1 MTTYTFFDKP
11 TIIQLMKLAFQRL
24 RAQQILVPDV
34 IAALQKRG
42 ITLTRA
48 RFDDMFLTR
57 PERDSTAPMAV
68 FVATVDILFGH
79 NPGVWS
85 AEEFMQLAV
94 AVRVPID
101 QLQQFSVY
109 FSRQAWQSAL
119 QLYGFYPPAPSVN
132 APLIGRDHLLER
144 LRDVMLQRQHV
155 VLVGTAGIG
164 KTAIAL
170 ELMRQYE
177 ITQGQR
183 TYYFDLSTVTSLGN
197 LYQQLALTFQIKP
210 LANEPIV
217 LRLKMVL
224 EMQSSYV
231 LIDNADEQNPMAP
244 AMVIRQMMQ
253 QFPSLRFVIT
263 SRMYQLAELIGVV
276 QSVVIPPLQM
286 DHERAAACQLFMRV
300 FQQAGG
306 RTIDSGYVLRSC
318 RAVEGNPLQ
327 IAMIANA
334 VTQQANPISSQD
346 SVALALNNLSPTE
359 MRIVMLLSIS
369 RLHIPLRF
377 LQFVSQ
383 QLFAVSEY
391 ALPSMMDALE
401 QRQVI
406 YQVRSDAD
414 LFAVHAV
421 IRQVIQQRMTHNRQY
436 QLLRDLGKA
445 TLFIDAKWEDI
456 FQQNN
461 SFVTTT
467 DVVVA
472 LHMVELLLASN
483 LVSEAVSILV
493 NWHTLWIRHG
503 LTTDAVS
510 LCERCEVLLPSDHP
524 QRTELVFVLGSLYG
538 NRGVI
543 HLSLTYLRQAF
554 SLAEA
559 HQTQFVW
566 ARTAIEYG
574 LNGLHDADAMEKGIF
589 VELCGDLQRA
599 IDYFGQSNANTWQAR
614 ALDMLA
620 FMHFTVGNLRQA
632 LEYNDNAMTMF
643 RDAGVTIG
651 LLDAAYNRGL
661 ILMAVGDFASARTYL
676 NYARQEFQRIAM
688 PINMANCH
696 LRLAAISVLADDVHD
711 TRTNLVET
719 FRVLHRAGGMQDML
733 YIMDIYS
740 ALQMRIGNAHET
752 LVLSALCQQFREER
766 RLYRGAMLDQ
776 MVEQQLQMA
785 RNTVVQMQQQAS
797 MFNMHMTFY
806 DVIGVIRDDLLGRN
820 GA

>member
-24 RAQQILVPDV
+24 RSDQILVPDV
-34 IAALQKRG
+34 VAALQKRG

-68 FVATVDILFGH
+68 FVATVDILFGY
-79 NPGVWS
+79 NPGVWC

-101 QLQQFSVY
+101 QLQQFGVY
-109 FSRQAWQSAL
+109 FARQAWQSAL
-119 QLYGFYPPAPSVN
+119 QQYGFYPPAPSVN
-132 APLIGRDHLLER
+132 APLIGRDYLLES
-144 LRDVMLQRQHV
+144 LRDVMLQRHHV
-155 VLVGTAGIG
+155 VLVGEPGIG

-183 TYYFDLSTVTSLGN
+183 TYYFDISTVTSLGH
-197 LYQQLALTFQIKP
+197 LYQQLALIFQIKP

-224 EMQSSYV
+224 ETQSSYV

-253 QFPSLRFVIT
+253 QFPALRFVIT
-263 SRMYQLAELIGVV
+263 SRLPQLADAIGVT
-276 QSVVIPPLQM
+276 QAVVVPPLRT

-306 RTIDSGYVLRSC
+306 RSIDSDYVLTSC

-334 VTQQANPISSQD
+334 VTQQANPISSHD

-406 YQVRSDAD
+406 YQVRGDAD

-421 IRQVIQQRMTHNRQY
+421 IRQVIQQRMTHERQY

-445 TLFIDAKWEDI
+445 TLFIESKWEDV

-461 SFVTTT
+461 SFVNTT

-483 LVSEAVSILV
+483 LVNEAVSILV

-510 LCERCEVLLPSDHP
+510 LCERCEVLLPHDHP

-543 HLSLTYLRQAF
+543 NLSLTYLRQAF
-554 SLAEA
+554 VLAEV
-559 HQTQFVW
+559 HQAQFVW

-574 LNGLHDADAMEKGIF
+574 LNGLHDAESMEQGIF
-589 VELCGDLQRA
+589 GELCADLQRA
-599 IDYFGQSNANTWQAR
+599 IDYFAQSNAKTWQAR

-632 LEYNDNAMTMF
+632 LEYNDNAMTLF

-661 ILMAVGDFASARTYL
+661 VLMAVGDFAGARTYL

-688 PINMANCH
+688 PINMANCD
-696 LRLAAISVLADDVHD
+696 LRLAAISVLAGDVNN
-711 TRTNLVET
+711 TRTHLVDT

-740 ALQMRIGNAHET
+740 ALLMRMGSAHET
-752 LVLSALCQQFREER
+752 IVLSGLCQQFREER

-785 RNTVVQMQQQAS
+785 RAIVAQSQLQAAT
-797 MFNMHMTFY
+797 FNVHMTFY
-806 DVIGVIRDDLLGRN
+806 DVIGVIRDDLLGRT
-820 GA
+820 

>member
-1 MTTYTFFDKP
+1 MTTYTFFDKS

-24 RAQQILVPDV
+24 RTQQILVPDV
-34 IAALQKRG
+34 IAALHTRG
-42 ITLTRA
+42 VSLTRA

-79 NPGVWS
+79 HPGVWS
-85 AEEFMQLAV
+85 ADEFMQLAV

-119 QLYGFYPPAPSVN
+119 QQYGFYPPAPSVN

-144 LRDVMLQRQHV
+144 LRDVVLQRQHI

-210 LANEPIV
+210 LTNEPIV

-263 SRMYQLAELIGVV
+263 SRMYQLAELIGVA
-276 QSVVIPPLQM
+276 QSVVIPPLQT

-306 RTIDSGYVLRSC
+306 RSIDSEYVLRSC
-318 RAVEGNPLQ
+318 RIVEGNPLQ

-334 VTQQANPISSQD
+334 VTQHANPISSHN
-346 SVALALNNLSPTE
+346 SVALALNNLSATE

-421 IRQVIQQRMTHNRQY
+421 IRQVIQQRMTHDRQY

-445 TLFIDAKWEDI
+445 TLFIDAKWEDV

-524 QRTELVFVLGSLYG
+524 QRTELVFLLGSLYG

-554 SLAEA
+554 ALAEA
-559 HQTQFVW
+559 HQAQFVW

-574 LNGLHDADAMEKGIF
+574 LNGLHDADAMEQGIF
-589 VELCGDLQRA
+589 TELCDDLQRA
-599 IDYFGQSNANTWQAR
+599 IDYFALGNARTWQAR

-661 ILMAVGDFASARTYL
+661 VLMAVGDFAGARTYL
-676 NYARQEFQRIAM
+676 NYARQEFQRISM

-740 ALQMRIGNAHET
+740 ALLMRTGSAHET

-785 RNTVVQMQQQAS
+785 RAAVAQTQQQAS
-797 MFNMHMTFY
+797 MFNINMTFY
-806 DVIGVIRDDLLGRN
+806 DVIGVIRDDLLGRHD
-820 GA
+820 A

>member
-34 IAALQKRG
+34 VAALQKRG

-68 FVATVDILFGH
+68 FVATVDILFGYH
-79 NPGVWS
+79 PGILS

-94 AVRVPID
+94 AVRVPLD

-109 FSRQAWQSAL
+109 FVRQAWQSAL
-119 QLYGFYPPAPSVN
+119 QQYGFYPPAPSIN
-132 APLIGRDHLLER
+132 APLIGRDHLLES
-144 LRDVMLQRQHV
+144 LRDVMLQRQHII
-155 VLVGTAGIG
+155 LVGDAGIG

-224 EMQSSYV
+224 ETQSSYV
-231 LIDNADEQNPMAP
+231 LIDNADEQNPMSP

-253 QFPSLRFVIT
+253 QFPSLRFVVT
-263 SRMYQLAELIGVV
+263 SRLNQLGDLIGVT
-276 QSVVIPPLQM
+276 QSVAVPPLRT
-286 DHERAAACQLFMRV
+286 DHQRAAACQLFMRV

-306 RTIDSGYVLRSC
+306 RTIDSEYVLSSC

-334 VTQQANPISSQD
+334 VTQQANPIVSRD

-359 MRIVMLLSIS
+359 MRIVMLLSSS
-369 RLHIPLRF
+369 RVHIPLRF

-383 QLFAVSEY
+383 QVFAVSEY
-391 ALPSMMDALE
+391 ALPSIMDALE

-406 YQVRSDAD
+406 YQVRGDAE

-421 IRQVIQQRMTHNRQY
+421 IRQVVQQRMTHDRQY
-436 QLLRDLGKA
+436 HLLRDMGKA
-445 TLFIDAKWEDI
+445 TLFIDTKWEDV

-461 SFVTTT
+461 SFVTSA
-467 DVVVA
+467 DVVVV

-510 LCERCEVLLPSDHP
+510 LCERCEVLIPNDHP
-524 QRTELVFVLGSLYG
+524 QRTELIFVLGSLYG

-554 SLAEA
+554 ALAEVNHA
-559 HQTQFVW
+559 QFVW

-574 LNGLHDADAMEKGIF
+574 LNGLHDADAMAQGVF
-589 VELCGDLQRA
+589 DDLCDSVQRA
-599 IDYFGQSNANTWQAR
+599 IDYFALSDAKTWQAR
-614 ALDMLA
+614 AHDMLA
-620 FMHFTVGNLRQA
+620 FMYFTVGNLRQA
-632 LEYNDNAMTMF
+632 LEYNDTAMTMF

-661 ILMAVGDFASARTYL
+661 ILMAIGDFASARTYL

-696 LRLAAISVLADDVHD
+696 LRLAAISVLSDDITD

-740 ALQMRIGNAHET
+740 ALLMRLGSAHET

-785 RNTVVQMQQQAS
+785 RTIVAQTHMTAT
-797 MFNMHMTFY
+797 MFNLNMTFY
-806 DVIGVIRDDLLGRN
+806 DVIGVIRDDLLDHHRG
-820 GA
+820 

>member
-42 ITLTRA
+42 IALTRA

-79 NPGVWS
+79 HPGVWS
-85 AEEFMQLAV
+85 ADEFMQLAV

-101 QLQQFSVY
+101 QLQQFNVY
-109 FSRQAWQSAL
+109 FARQAWHSAL
-119 QLYGFYPPAPSVN
+119 QQYGFYQPAPSVN
-132 APLIGRDHLLER
+132 APLIGRDDVLES
-144 LRDVMLQRQHV
+144 LRDVMLQRQHI
-155 VLVGTAGIG
+155 VLVGDPGIG

-183 TYYFDLSTVTSLGN
+183 TFYFDVSTVTSLGN

-224 EMQSSYV
+224 ETQTSYV
-231 LIDNADEQNPMAP
+231 LIDNADEQNPIAP
-244 AMVIRQMMQ
+244 AMIIRQMMQ

-263 SRMYQLAELIGVV
+263 SRFQQLAELIGVT
-276 QSVVIPPLQM
+276 QSVRIPPLRT

-306 RTIDSGYVLRSC
+306 RGIDSEFVLSSC
-318 RAVEGNPLQ
+318 RAVDGNPLQ

-334 VTQQANPISSQD
+334 VTQQTNPVASHD

-359 MRIVMLLSIS
+359 MRIVMLLSMS

-391 ALPSMMDALE
+391 ALPSMMDVLE

-406 YQVRSDAD
+406 YQVRGDAD

-421 IRQVIQQRMTHNRQY
+421 IRQVVQQQMTNDRQY

-445 TLFIDAKWEDI
+445 TLFIDTKWEDV

-472 LHMVELLLASN
+472 LHMVELLLANN

-510 LCERCEVLLPSDHP
+510 LCERCEVVLPSDHP

-543 HLSLTYLRQAF
+543 HLSLTYLRQALT
-554 SLAEA
+554 LAET
-559 HQTQFVW
+559 HQAPFVW

-574 LNGLHDADAMEKGIF
+574 LNGLHDADAMDRGIF
-589 VELCGDLQRA
+589 AELCRDLQRA
-599 IDYFGQSNANTWQAR
+599 IDYFASHNAKTWHAR

-661 ILMAVGDFASARTYL
+661 VLMAVGDFASARTYL
-676 NYARQEFQRIAM
+676 NYARQEFQRISM

-696 LRLAAISVLADDVHD
+696 LRLAAISVLASDVND
-711 TRTNLVET
+711 TRTHLVDA
-719 FRVLHRAGGMQDML
+719 FSVLHRAGGMQDML

-740 ALQMRIGNAHET
+740 ALLMRLGSAHET

-776 MVEQQLQMA
+776 MVEQQLQVA
-785 RNTVVQMQQQAS
+785 RTIESQTHMQAVT
-797 MFNMHMTFY
+797 FNMQMTFY
-806 DVIGVIRDDLLGRN
+806 DVIGVIRDDLLGRHP
-820 GA
+820 G

>member
-1 MTTYTFFDKP
+1 MNTYTFFDKP

-24 RAQQILVPDV
+24 RTQQILVPDV
-34 IAALQKRG
+34 VADLHKRG
-42 ITLTRA
+42 VNLTRA

-68 FVATVDILFGH
+68 FVATVDVLFGYH
-79 NPGVWS
+79 PGVWS
-85 AEEFMQLAV
+85 ADEFMQLAV

-109 FSRQAWQSAL
+109 FVRQTWQSAL
-119 QLYGFYPPAPSVN
+119 QQYGFYPPAPSVN
-132 APLIGRDHLLER
+132 APLIGRDHLLES

-155 VLVGTAGIG
+155 VLVGDPGIG

-170 ELMRQYE
+170 ELMRQFE

-183 TYYFDLSTVTSLGN
+183 TFYFDLSTVTSLGH

-224 EMQSSYV
+224 ETQSSYL

-244 AMVIRQMMQ
+244 AMAIRQMMH

-263 SRMYQLAELIGVV
+263 SRLSHLAELIGVMH
-276 QSVVIPPLQM
+276 SVSIPPLRT
-286 DHERAAACQLFMRV
+286 DHDRAAACQLFMRV

-306 RTIDSGYVLRSC
+306 RSIDSAFVLNSC

-334 VTQQANPISSQD
+334 VTKSVSPIASHD

-391 ALPSMMDALE
+391 ALPTMMDALE

-406 YQVRSDAD
+406 YQVRGDAD

-421 IRQVIQQRMTHNRQY
+421 IRQVIQQRMTNDRQY

-445 TLFIDAKWEDI
+445 TLFIDTKWEDV

-472 LHMVELLLASN
+472 LHMVELLLASD

-510 LCERCEVLLPSDHP
+510 LCERCEVLLPHDHP

-543 HLSLTYLRQAF
+543 NLSLTYLRQAF
-554 SLAEA
+554 VLAESQQA
-559 HQTQFVW
+559 QFVW

-574 LNGLHDADAMEKGIF
+574 LNGLHDAEAMEQGIF
-589 VELCGDLQRA
+589 VDLCNDLQRA
-599 IDYFGQSNANTWQAR
+599 IDYFALGDSKTWQAR

-632 LEYNDNAMTMF
+632 LEYNDRAMTLF

-661 ILMAVGDFASARTYL
+661 ILMAVGDFAGARTYL
-676 NYARQEFQRIAM
+676 NYARQEFQRITM

-696 LRLAAISVLADDVHD
+696 LRLAAISVLAGDVSD
-711 TRTNLVET
+711 TRMNLVET
-719 FRVLHRAGGMQDML
+719 FKVLHRAGGMQDML

-740 ALQMRIGNAHET
+740 ALLMRLGSAHET
-752 LVLSALCQQFREER
+752 IVLSALCQQFREER

-785 RNTVVQMQQQAS
+785 RSSVSQTQRQADK
-797 MFNMHMTFY
+797 FNPQMTFY
-806 DVIGVIRDDLLGRN
+806 DVIGVIRDDLLGRT
-820 GA
+820 

>member
-1 MTTYTFFDKP
+1 MTSYTFFDKP

-24 RAQQILVPDV
+24 RSQQVLVPDV
-34 IAALQKRG
+34 VTALRQRG
-42 ITLTRA
+42 IQLTRA

-57 PERDSTAPMAV
+57 PERDSTAPMPV
-68 FVATVDILFGH
+68 FVATVDVMFGCH
-79 NPGVWS
+79 PAVWS
-85 AEEFMQLAV
+85 ADEFMQLVV

-101 QLQQFSVY
+101 QVQQFSRY
-109 FSRQAWQSAL
+109 FSRQTWQNAV
-119 QLYGFYPPAPSVN
+119 QQYGFYPPAPSVN
-132 APLIGRDHLLER
+132 APLIGRDYLLES
-144 LRDVMLQRQHV
+144 LRDAMLQRQHV
-155 VLVGTAGIG
+155 VLVGEAGIG

-183 TYYFDLSTVTSLGN
+183 TFYFDLSTVTSLGS
-197 LYQQLALTFQIKP
+197 LYQQLALTFQVKP
-210 LANEPIV
+210 LANEPIL

-224 EMQSSYV
+224 ETQSSYV

-244 AMVIRQMMQ
+244 AMLLRQMMHY
-253 QFPSLRFVIT
+253 FPSLRFVIT
-263 SRMYQLAELIGVV
+263 SRMLHLAELIGVPQAV
-276 QSVVIPPLQM
+276 PIPPLRT
-286 DHERAAACQLFMRV
+286 DHDRAAACQLFMRV

-306 RTIDSGYVLRSC
+306 RVIDSEYVLNSC
-318 RAVEGNPLQ
+318 RAVEGNPLL

-334 VTQQANPISSQD
+334 VTQQTSPVNSHD
-346 SVALALNNLSPTE
+346 SVALALNNLSPNE

-383 QLFAVSEY
+383 QLFALSEY
-391 ALPSMMDALE
+391 ALPSLMDSLE

-406 YQVRSDAD
+406 YQVRNDAD
-414 LFAVHAV
+414 VYAVHAV
-421 IRQVIQQRMTHNRQY
+421 IRQVIQQRMTYERQY

-445 TLFIDAKWEDI
+445 TLFIDAKWEDV
-456 FQQNN
+456 FQQHNA
-461 SFVTTT
+461 FVTTT

-472 LHMVELLLASN
+472 LHMVELLLAN
-483 LVSEAVSILV
+483 TLVSEAVAILV
-493 NWHTLWIRHG
+493 NWHTLWVRHG
-503 LTTDAVS
+503 LTSDAMS

-543 HLSLTYLRQAF
+543 NLSLTYLRQAF
-554 SLAEA
+554 VLAETN
-559 HQTQFVW
+559 HSSFIW

-574 LNGLHDADAMEKGIF
+574 LNGLHDADAMAQGIF
-589 VELCGDLQRA
+589 TTLCDDLHRA
-599 IDYFGQSNANTWQAR
+599 IEYFEREHNTTWQAR

-632 LEYNDNAMTMF
+632 LEYNDHAMTLF

-651 LLDAAYNRGL
+651 LLDAAFNRGL
-661 ILMAVGDFASARTYL
+661 ILMAVGDFAGARNYL
-676 NYARQEFQRIAM
+676 NYARQEFYRIAM

-696 LRLAAISVLADDVHD
+696 LRLAAISVLAGDTAD
-711 TRTNLVET
+711 TRTHLVDA
-719 FRVLHRAGGMQDML
+719 FHVLHRAGGMQDML

-740 ALQMRIGNAHET
+740 ALLMRLGDAHET
-752 LVLSALCQQFREER
+752 IVLSALCQQFREER

-785 RNTVVQMQQQAS
+785 RSSVSQTQRQADK
-797 MFNMHMTFY
+797 FNPQMTFY
-806 DVIGVIRDDLLGRN
+806 DVIGVIRDDLLGRT
-820 GA
+820 

>member
-109 FSRQAWQSAL
+109 FSRQTWQSAL

-263 SRMYQLAELIGVV
+263 SRMYQLAELIGVA

-421 IRQVIQQRMTHNRQY
+421 IRQVIQQRMTHDRQY

-445 TLFIDAKWEDI
+445 TLFIDAKWEDV